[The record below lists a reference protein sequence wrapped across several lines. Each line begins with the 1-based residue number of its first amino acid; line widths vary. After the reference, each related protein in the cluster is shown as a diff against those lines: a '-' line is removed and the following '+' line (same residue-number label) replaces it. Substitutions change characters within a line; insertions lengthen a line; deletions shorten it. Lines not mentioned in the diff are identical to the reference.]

1 MTNNKEFSQ
10 DNIIGNTMLSE
21 LYKFNLIPNT
31 KNPACAWRNTK
42 NHYKKH
48 PRGNYGIPTGQVNDI
63 IVLDLDFY
71 KLDANE
77 LLANPFI
84 QIYGETPTFDTF
96 TVASPSGGLH
106 YYFKF
111 EENMP
116 GNTYAQANRDDLIFG
131 TNISTSNTRFIHMN
145 PGNFIQVTSHT
156 GQSDLHNYLFA
167 SLGDDGMRPNSNYP
181 TSCYTNSTARA
192 WQNR

>member
-77 LLANPFI
+77 LLANP
-84 QIYGETPTFDTF
+84 
-96 TVASPSGGLH
+96 
-106 YYFKF
+106 
-111 EENMP
+111 
-116 GNTYAQANRDDLIFG
+116 
-131 TNISTSNTRFIHMN
+131 
-145 PGNFIQVTSHT
+145 
-156 GQSDLHNYLFA
+156 
-167 SLGDDGMRPNSNYP
+167 
-181 TSCYTNSTARA
+181 
-192 WQNR
+192 